1 MLWKKNDSN
10 ALTIGGY
17 SAQQHL
23 HWYACPQN
31 LYLSLE
37 HFLSS
42 LIGFS
47 LKIWNDG
54 HNNALSIRFLFSFVH
69 FFILK
74 WHFRQGIFFSNG
86 MRMTCYFDTLFYFLL
101 LSLFLFFLKLHL
113 GVQRNLFFFI
123 FTPLSFINK
132 NSLKQCTSTFFLVV
146 ND

>member
-74 WHFRQGIFFSNG
+74 WHFRQGIFFKRNE
-86 MRMTCYFDTLFYFLL
+86 DDLL
-101 LSLFLFFLKLHL
+101 LWHTFLFSSSFPFP
-113 GVQRNLFFFI
+113 FFFKATFGCTKKSFFFY
-123 FTPLSFINK
+123 FTPLSFIYK

>member
-74 WHFRQGIFFSNG
+74 WHFRQGIFFQTEWG
-86 MRMTCYFDTLFYFLL
+86 WPVTLTHFFIFFFFPF
-101 LSLFLFFLKLHL
+101 SFFFFLKLHL
-113 GVQRNLFFFI
+113 GVQRNLFFY
-123 FTPLSFINK
+123 FTPLSFIYK